1 MTFDKLLD
9 IVKMFLEKYLIPTVL
24 SVVLTFVT
32 YYKTP
37 EDFSMLVKFTVVG
50 YCVFAFCIWF
60 LVIYAFIWIIK
71 AFIKGIKAIK
81 EKVDEKE
88 YVNKSLLQDESRV
101 LEQLWTDVDGLSVSD
116 YKLLVKFLETGNK
129 PHYTAG
135 TVYGNCLLN
144 SEWVHCSQVREE
156 KQVPIKVAPSP
167 NKGNRIMLP
176 MQETISAKYQYILRQ
191 EIFELLKYSQ
201 EKYGKI
207 SHFER

>member
-1 MTFDKLLD
+1 
-9 IVKMFLEKYLIPTVL
+9 
-24 SVVLTFVT
+24 VVLTFVT

-50 YCVFAFCIWF
+50 YCVFAFCVWF
-60 LVIYAFIWIIK
+60 LLIYTFMWIIK
-71 AFIKGIKAIK
+71 AFIKGIK
-81 EKVDEKE
+81 EKADEKE
-88 YVNKSLLQDESRV
+88 YVNKSLLRDEAKV

-116 YKLLVKFLETGNK
+116 YKLLVKFIETGNK

-135 TVYGNCLLN
+135 TVCGNCLLN

-156 KQVPIKVAPSP
+156 KQMSIKVAPSP

-176 MQETISAKYQYILRQ
+176 IQETISAKYQYILRQ
-191 EIFELLKYSQ
+191 EIFDLLKYSK